1 MQIVTS
7 KTTFPSLSCLLCL
20 IHYRGQ
26 RPVLIPLIRVIVRLR
41 GPHPRAYGL
50 LSRNSSTH
58 KHTHTH
64 THRHRGLSLSASYI
78 EEWGRF
84 CLFRSSVRHWIPIEP
99 ASLLSGCSRF
109 ECVKRSYLD
118 IVSVWVLS
126 PRRARGP
133 QVSILGVP
141 PRPGLGGSPRPTRL
155 LKAVRQRGGGVRDP
169 ACSSGPVP
177 GRRTTRG
184 WCSSPGP
191 PPRCRLC
198 RH

>member
-1 MQIVTS
+1 M
-7 KTTFPSLSCLLCL
+7 
-20 IHYRGQ
+20 
-26 RPVLIPLIRVIVRLR
+26 IPLIRVAVRLR
-41 GPHPRAYGL
+41 VTHPLAYGL
-50 LSRNSSTH
+50 LSRDSSTH
-58 KHTHTH
+58 HTHTVIAGFH
-64 THRHRGLSLSASYI
+64 SRHDTSKSGADL
-78 EEWGRF
+78 
-84 CLFRSSVRHWIPIEP
+84 CLFRSSVRHWIPIVP
-99 ASLLSGCSRF
+99 ASLLSGCSRC
-109 ECVKRSYLD
+109 ECVRRSYLD

-141 PRPGLGGSPRPTRL
+141 IRPGLGRSLRRTRRP
-155 LKAVRQRGGGVRDP
+155 KAVRPRSGGVRDP
-169 ACSSGPVP
+169 ACSSGPLP